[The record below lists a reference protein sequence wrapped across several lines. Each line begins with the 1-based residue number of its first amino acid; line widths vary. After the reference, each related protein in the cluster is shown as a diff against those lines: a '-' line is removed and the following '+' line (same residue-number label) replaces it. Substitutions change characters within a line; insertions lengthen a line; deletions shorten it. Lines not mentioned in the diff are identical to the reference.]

1 VPKNAGLLRPS
12 RLAVPLAALALSGG
26 LTACG
31 GSEDEGSASA
41 AETSSSSS
49 GFPVSI
55 ENTFGTTEIPEEPQ
69 RVVTVGFNDQD
80 FVLALGVTPVGEREL
95 LGDYDATT
103 RPWAEELLP
112 AEEIPTV
119 GGEEIDLEAV
129 AALEPDLI
137 VGVYSFMDETVYEQ
151 LSGIAPTLAQT
162 DEYAD
167 GATPWQEQ
175 TLLIGQALGREDE
188 AQELVDDV
196 EGRFQQAVEDNPGFA
211 DTSIAVDL
219 TGVGSGHYL
228 LGADDL
234 RTQFFSDLGFTV
246 PETSTDVSQER
257 LDLLEADVLAVN
269 GYDQAA
275 ADADPLFSGLGV
287 VTEGRTVLLG
297 SYSGDVSAAL
307 GFGSPL
313 SLPYLLDVVVPALA
327 QAVDG
332 DPATAVEQPAA

>member
-1 VPKNAGLLRPS
+1 VLTRRLL
-12 RLAVPLAALALSGG
+12 PLASALALTLG
-26 LTACG
+26 LAACG
-31 GSEDEGSASA
+31 GSEPDTGQEEA
-41 AETSSSSS
+41 AEET
-49 GFPVSI
+49 GGAFPVTI
-55 ENTFGTTEIPEEPQ
+55 ENRFGTTEIHEEPK

-95 LGDYDATT
+95 LGDYDAPT

-112 AEEIPTV
+112 AEDIPTV

-137 VGVYSFMDETVYEQ
+137 VGVYSFMDQAVYDQ

-175 TLLIGQALGREDE
+175 TLLTGRALGREDE
-188 AQELVDDV
+188 ARQLVDDV
-196 EGRFQQAVEDNPGFA
+196 EGQFEQAIDENPDFA
-211 DTSIAVDL
+211 GSSLAVDL

-228 LGADDL
+228 LGTDDL

-246 PETSTDVSQER
+246 PDTSTDVSQER
-257 LDLLEADVLAVN
+257 LDLLDADVLAVN

-275 ADADPLFSGLGV
+275 ADADALFSALDV
-287 VTEGRTVLLG
+287 VTQGRTVLLG

-313 SLPYLLDVVVPALA
+313 SLPYLLDVVVPPLA
-327 QAVDG
+327 QAADG
-332 DPATAVEQPAA
+332 DPATAVEQPTA

>member
-1 VPKNAGLLRPS
+1 MSKNSALLRPS
-12 RLAVPLAALALSGG
+12 RLAVPLAVLALCGG

-31 GSEDEGSASA
+31 GSEDDGSAPT
-41 AETSSSSS
+41 AETSSASAT
-49 GFPVSI
+49 FPVTI
-55 ENTFGTTEIPEEPQ
+55 ENRFGTTEIPAEPQ

-80 FVLALGVTPVGEREL
+80 FVLGLGVTPVGEREN

-119 GGEEIDLEAV
+119 GGAEINLEAV

-137 VGVYSFMDETVYEQ
+137 VGVYSFMDQTVYDQ

-162 DEYAD
+162 AEYAD

-188 AQELVDDV
+188 AQQLVDDV
-196 EGRFQQAVEDNPGFA
+196 EGRFQQAVEENPDFA
-211 DTSIAVDL
+211 DSSIAVDL

-228 LGADDL
+228 LGRDDL
-234 RTQFFSDLGFTV
+234 RTQFFTDLGFTV
-246 PETSTDVSQER
+246 PDTSTDVSQER

-269 GYDQAA
+269 GYDP
-275 ADADPLFSGLGV
+275 ADADADALFSALDV
-287 VTEGRTVLLG
+287 VTQGRTVLLG

-313 SLPYLLDVVVPALA
+313 SLPYLLEEVVPALA
-327 QAVDG
+327 AAADG
-332 DPATAVEQPAA
+332 DPSTAVPTLG

>member
-1 VPKNAGLLRPS
+1 MTLTA
-12 RLAVPLAALALSGG
+12 AAALLVTG
-26 LTACG
+26 LAACG
-31 GSEDEGSASA
+31 GSADDEPAASA
-41 AETSSSSS
+41 ADGSD
-49 GFPVSI
+49 GAWPVTI
-55 ENTFGTTEIPEEPQ
+55 ENRFGTTEIPAEPQ

-95 LGDYDATT
+95 LGDYDAVT
-103 RPWAEELLP
+103 RPWAQEQLP
-112 AEEIPTV
+112 DEEIPTV

-137 VGVYSFMDETVYEQ
+137 VGVYSFMDEADYEQ

-175 TLLIGQALGREDE
+175 TLLIGRALGREDE
-188 AQELVDDV
+188 AQQLVDDV
-196 EGRFQQAVEDNPGFA
+196 EGRFQQAIEENPDFA
-211 DTSIAVDL
+211 GSSLAVDL

-234 RTQFFSDLGFTV
+234 RTQFFTDLGFTV

-275 ADADPLFSGLGV
+275 ADGDALFSALDV
-287 VTEGRTVLLG
+287 VTQGRTVLLG
-297 SYSGDVSAAL
+297 GYSGDVSAAL

-313 SLPYLLDVVVPALA
+313 SLPYLLDEVVPSLA
-327 QAVDG
+327 AAADG
-332 DPATAVEQPAA
+332 DPSTTVPVLG